1 MTLEAQGSQKS
12 IPRFTMRNIFMGQG
26 FVQQQAGEIKDSSD
40 YIRYRKLVAIQ
51 KKSFPNK

>member
-1 MTLEAQGSQKS
+1 MTLEVQGTQKS

>member
-1 MTLEAQGSQKS
+1 MTLEAQGTQKS
-12 IPRFTMRNIFMGQG
+12 IPRFTMRNIFMRQG